1 MWLKHPTWRC
11 PLPQP
16 VAVPRSRYTSEEV
29 HVQIETPQAA
39 VLILLDA
46 FDKGWTATLET
57 GAEIPILRANALV
70 RAVVV
75 PAGSHAVTFSYQTPL
90 LKVGAWASLAGV
102 LLCAGLLV
110 PTRWR
115 TRHRNAHA

>member
-1 MWLKHPTWRC
+1 MA
-11 PLPQP
+11 LPAP
-16 VAVPRSRYTSEEV
+16 AAGGRAEITRYASEEV

-39 VLILLDA
+39 VLVLLDA
-46 FDKGWTATLET
+46 FDKGWTATFET

-102 LLCAGLLV
+102 LLCTGLLV
-110 PTRWR
+110 PTRRR
-115 TRHRNAHA
+115 THHRNARA